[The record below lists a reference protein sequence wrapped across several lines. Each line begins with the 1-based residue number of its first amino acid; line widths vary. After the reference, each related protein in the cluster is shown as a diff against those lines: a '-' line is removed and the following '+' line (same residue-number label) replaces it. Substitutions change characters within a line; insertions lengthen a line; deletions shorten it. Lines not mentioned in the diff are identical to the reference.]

1 MATRMYQCVT
11 LCRGYQTLNIIT
23 YNLSRSSPTR
33 KMNQIV
39 RLMVIADIFV
49 GFNISIYYKNT
60 PLHMNT
66 RIFKE
71 LFKTKIERSLG
82 NGRIFFIIARVVVVI
97 HDDLC
102 DNEGLSTNT
111 DIPYTMND
119 VLYKSK

>member
-1 MATRMYQCVT
+1 
-11 LCRGYQTLNIIT
+11 
-23 YNLSRSSPTR
+23 
-33 KMNQIV
+33 MNQIV
-39 RLMVIADIFV
+39 RLMIIADIFL

-66 RIFKE
+66 RSFKE